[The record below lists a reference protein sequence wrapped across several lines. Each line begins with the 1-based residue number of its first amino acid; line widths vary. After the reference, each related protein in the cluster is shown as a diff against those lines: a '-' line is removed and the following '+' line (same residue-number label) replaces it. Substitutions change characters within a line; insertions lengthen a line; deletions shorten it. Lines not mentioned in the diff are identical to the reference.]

1 MRSKQSIAIATFTLL
16 FSLVGAMAEQAELLP
31 MEIGLSDACMLAR
44 TNNPGMQ
51 SIRERLIQQDG
62 VLTEANARSRPH
74 LSASGV
80 YQTFDDNRLQSFGD
94 DFSPDSSRWDA
105 SLDASLT
112 VFSGGRNYH
121 YIKGE
126 QAQLKSIAAAIDA
139 MEQNLLILVHRAY
152 YRAWLADQRVTVQEE
167 AIAVFKQQLQIAENL
182 FNAGVGEKFDVTQA
196 RVALANARPPL
207 IRAQN
212 DRRRNI
218 DKLQELIGLP
228 YPLESSAKDMHLQ
241 ALPEFKPTDMHL
253 KDAMAT
259 AINNRP
265 EREKIQH
272 DIETAERRLHVAKAG
287 QSPEVNLFADYGAES
302 DMFGSGTSLEGWSTG
317 VRLSWD
323 LFDGG
328 SRRGKVQQAHSM
340 LRQTQHKDAELKL
353 TIEGEV
359 RKAYYDQQEAA
370 SILTT
375 SAEII
380 EQAREALQLAQ
391 DRYKAGKSTQLEVLE
406 SRLQLTRAQLEAS
419 VARHDMELAAV
430 QMKRAIGEPLR
441 ESVQR

>member
-1 MRSKQSIAIATFTLL
+1 M
-16 FSLVGAMAEQAELLP
+16 
-31 MEIGLSDACMLAR
+31 
-44 TNNPGMQ
+44 N
-51 SIRERLIQQDG
+51 
-62 VLTEANARSRPH
+62 
-74 LSASGV
+74 
-80 YQTFDDNRLQSFGD
+80 
-94 DFSPDSSRWDA
+94 
-105 SLDASLT
+105 
-112 VFSGGRNYH
+112 
-121 YIKGE
+121 
-126 QAQLKSIAAAIDA
+126 
-139 MEQNLLILVHRAY
+139 
-152 YRAWLADQRVTVQEE
+152 
-167 AIAVFKQQLQIAENL
+167 
-182 FNAGVGEKFDVTQA
+182 
-196 RVALANARPPL
+196 
-207 IRAQN
+207 
-212 DRRRNI
+212 
-218 DKLQELIGLP
+218 
-228 YPLESSAKDMHLQ
+228 
-241 ALPEFKPTDMHL
+241 MHL

-265 EREKIQH
+265 EREKMQH
-272 DIETAERRLHVAKAG
+272 DLETAEHRLHVAKAG

-302 DMFGSGTSLEGWSTG
+302 DIFGSGTSLEGWSTG

-430 QMKRAIGEPLR
+430 QMKRAIGQPLR